1 MANPNPGNP
10 GVDSTPESQMSHF
23 SDDALPTA
31 LIDLRNKHGY
41 VNEVI
46 QYCET
51 AYLSNDKKEIEAQT
65 KEYMIDALSAVTKD
79 IELISTNLTSF
90 LDLQVTAI
98 ESLAPQLELVKNRIA
113 LVKAQHA
120 QNRLQRTRKVVHSQV
135 PEQKKEALPESEV
148 SLNSRNLGAYQ
159 RIPLSER
166 LKMLDGVGNCLSK

>member
-1 MANPNPGNP
+1 
-10 GVDSTPESQMSHF
+10 
-23 SDDALPTA
+23 
-31 LIDLRNKHGY
+31 
-41 VNEVI
+41 
-46 QYCET
+46 
-51 AYLSNDKKEIEAQT
+51 
-65 KEYMIDALSAVTKD
+65 MIDALSAVTKD